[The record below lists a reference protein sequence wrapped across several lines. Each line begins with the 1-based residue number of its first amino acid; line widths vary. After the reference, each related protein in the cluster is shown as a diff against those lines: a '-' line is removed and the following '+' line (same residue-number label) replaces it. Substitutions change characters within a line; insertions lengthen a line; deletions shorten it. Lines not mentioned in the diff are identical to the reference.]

1 MAISTASNR
10 EAHQALQESTPQYVF
25 PRGAIGKVWT
35 LGLCNPGSITQG
47 PLGEGAGQAA
57 VEGGSLGGAAVVQS
71 AGIGFV
77 VQGTSNG
84 SVVSPA
90 VTHALE

>member
-1 MAISTASNR
+1 MCFLGVPSAR
-10 EAHQALQESTPQYVF
+10 YGPWVC
-25 PRGAIGKVWT
+25 VT
-35 LGLCNPGSITQG
+35 LGGSITQG
-47 PLGEGAGQAA
+47 PAGEGAGQAA

-71 AGIGFV
+71 AGVGFV